1 VLTLQITVDAI
12 VNLMVMRLGPDC
24 PDAAIRAMFGDDGSE
39 ATGVRRITF
48 QQFVEAG
55 SLTGSG
61 ATTRRRGAQKLLTR

>member
-1 VLTLQITVDAI
+1 MLQITVDAI
-12 VNLMVMRLGPDC
+12 VNLMVMRLGPEC

-39 ATGVRRITF
+39 AMGVKKITF

-61 ATTRRRGAQKLLTR
+61 AKTRRRGSQKLLAK